1 MLLITVKEEGSQF
14 LVSLNDSKKL
24 IQKKRTHKSNSVKS
38 VTIKDQGC
46 FAMTHGNMSRR
57 LADSIDEIMDAYE
70 EETGDLTREIN
81 LMINM
86 TEGSVYQ
93 STIDYLIRSDF
104 INHASVN
111 GVSVR

>member
-1 MLLITVKEEGSQF
+1 MLLITVKEEGPQF
-14 LVSLNDSKKL
+14 LVSLSDSKKL
-24 IQKKRTHKSNSVKS
+24 IQTKRTHKSNSVKS
-38 VTIKDQGC
+38 VTVKDQGC
-46 FAMTHGNMSRR
+46 FVMTHGNLSRR
-57 LADSIDEIMDAYE
+57 LADSIDEVMEAYE
-70 EETGDLTREIN
+70 DETGDLTRDVN

-86 TEGSVYQ
+86 TEDSVYQ

>member
-1 MLLITVKEEGSQF
+1 MLLINVKEEGTQF

-24 IQKKRTHKSNSVKS
+24 IQKKRVHKSNSVRN
-38 VTIKDQGC
+38 VTVKDQGC
-46 FAMTHGNMSRR
+46 FVMTRGNASHR
-57 LADSIDEIMDAYE
+57 LADSIDEVMEAYE
-70 EETGDLTREIN
+70 EETGDFTRNIN
-81 LMINM
+81 LTINM
-86 TEGSVYQ
+86 SEGLVYQ

>member
-1 MLLITVKEEGSQF
+1 MTGGKNHL
-14 LVSLNDSKKL
+14 SLSDSKKL

-38 VTIKDQGC
+38 VTVKDQCC
-46 FAMTHGNMSRR
+46 FVMTHGNMSRR
-57 LADSIDEIMDAYE
+57 LADSIDEVMEAYE
-70 EETGDLTREIN
+70 DETGDLTRDIN

-86 TEGSVYQ
+86 KEGNVYQ